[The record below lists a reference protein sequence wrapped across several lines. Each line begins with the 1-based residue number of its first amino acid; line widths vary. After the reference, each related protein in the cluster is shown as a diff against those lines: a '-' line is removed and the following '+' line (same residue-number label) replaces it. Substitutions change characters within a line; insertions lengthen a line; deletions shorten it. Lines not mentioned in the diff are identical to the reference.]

1 MIFNNALCHRTAVS
15 DICRLQITDCN
26 RGTKTVDYTEEK
38 MTEDRWPQ
46 ILKTGQSLM
55 RHKSFSY

>member
-38 MTEDRWPQ
+38 MAEDRW
-46 ILKTGQSLM
+46 LHETGQTLI
-55 RHKSFSY
+55 RQN